1 LFVLAND
8 CVISE
13 ISKSFQRPLM
23 VGGMMQR
30 YEISRTT
37 VGWVVL
43 DRATGESLS
52 RTDSATRA
60 SVQALTDLLNL
71 LDQGPFQP
79 VCA

>member
-1 LFVLAND
+1 
-8 CVISE
+8 
-13 ISKSFQRPLM
+13 
-23 VGGMMQR
+23 MQR